1 MNSLAAS
8 PAFSA
13 GLTPAATAPV
23 VSVLRLNLLR
33 ALYTLMA
40 VGLGLYVWP
49 DVIHHTDAVAARS
62 GVPLSLLAGL
72 GATAALGIRYPL
84 RMLPVLIFELV
95 WKAIFLIAFAL
106 PLYLA
111 HRLDAATAENAG
123 ACLIVLIFIPV
134 IPWRHVVST
143 YIMNRSER
151 WK

>member
-8 PAFSA
+8 PGLSP
-13 GLTPAATAPV
+13 GLTSPATAPAL
-23 VSVLRLNLLR
+23 SALRLNLLR
-33 ALYTLMA
+33 CLYGLMA
-40 VGLGLYVWP
+40 FGLGLYVWP
-49 DVIHHTDAVAARS
+49 DVIHHTDAFTARS
-62 GVPLSLLAGL
+62 GVPVSLLAGL
-72 GATAALGIRYPL
+72 GATAALGIRYPQ
-84 RMLPVLIFELV
+84 RMLPVLIFEIV

-111 HRLDAATAENAG
+111 HRLDAATAANAG

-143 YIMNRSER
+143 YLLNRSER